1 MGDMARDD
9 AARRGAMAV
18 RADLAFGVEAIL
30 LPVGGAPSRRQD
42 EGAAIAFEAPSVARG
57 GEIDA
62 ASRAAALLELAER
75 HDRECP
81 HCTTATAH
89 TRTVFGEGSPMAA
102 VMFVGEAPGE
112 TEDRSGRPFV
122 GRAGQKL
129 EDMIRAMGLARDSV
143 YIANALKS
151 RPPENRTPLAHEV
164 EQCGAYLLEQVRIIQ
179 PKVIVA
185 LGAPAAKLLLGTDVG
200 ITRLRGVWSVFDAH
214 GLAIP
219 VMPTFHPAYLLR
231 NYTPEVRRQVWS
243 DLQAVVER
251 IGVGAGRET

>member
-1 MGDMARDD
+1 
-9 AARRGAMAV
+9 MAV
-18 RADLAFGVEAIL
+18 RADLAFGVDAIL
-30 LPVGGAPSRRQD
+30 LPPRGDRDHPVEPAPVAAQSSPATHASPPPD
-42 EGAAIAFEAPSVARG
+42 GAA
-57 GEIDA
+57 
-62 ASRAAALLELAER
+62 RAAALLDLAAR

-89 TRTVFGEGSPMAA
+89 TRTVFGEGSPTAV

-112 TEDRSGRPFV
+112 TEDREGRPFV

-129 EDMIRAMGLARDSV
+129 DDMIRAMGLSREAV

-151 RPPENRTPLAHEV
+151 RPPDNRTPLAQEL
-164 EQCGAYLLEQVRIIQ
+164 EQCGPYLVEQVRIIQ

-200 ITRLRGVWSVFDAH
+200 ITRLRGVWSTYTAD
-214 GLAIP
+214 GLSIP

-251 IGVGAGRET
+251 IGFGGGRED